1 MAKKKST
8 EPADAIAPEV
18 TKVEIPIEETPEAPT
33 AEDVQ
38 PAPTEPEQANEP
50 VSDDEA
56 TEPKDDAAPEQAPV
70 AEAEEPATPVIP
82 DKALAYLRRH
92 PEDKEV
98 YIDKFGGVFPASTP
112 KAFVKE
118 AVLYQNPFYK

>member
-8 EPADAIAPEV
+8 EPADAVAPEV
-18 TKVEIPIEETPEAPT
+18 TKVEIPIEETPEAPA
-33 AEDVQ
+33 AENVQ
-38 PAPTEPEQANEP
+38 SDPTEPEHENES
-50 VSDDEA
+50 VSDNEA
-56 TEPKDDAAPEQAPV
+56 TEPNDDAAPEQAPV
-70 AEAEEPATPVIP
+70 VAAEESATSVIP

-118 AVLYQNPFYK
+118 AVLYQNPFYE